1 MCVFMFARLLSPAL
15 SWFFPRDHSVPY
27 LNKTIYHT
35 VFLSRRTSSA
45 LELLIPYNRPCQYL
59 IGLCNSLMSLK
70 VPCFGTSSEYQVT
83 ACDIIALSKCKF
95 RVEKDPPRYI
105 LELSTLATL
114 CVIATNIPM
123 IISTWRN
130 RLTILDSLLVVD
142 CANRY

>member
-1 MCVFMFARLLSPAL
+1 MCVCVYVCKTPESSSLVVLSARPFHPLLK
-15 SWFFPRDHSVPY
+15 Y
-27 LNKTIYHT
+27 T